1 MNCQSVHQFLADYL
15 SGALPWR
22 QRLVFRLHLLFCR
35 DCREYLASY
44 AATIR
49 MAKTLGESA
58 EPVPEELTRAILAAQ
73 GVIRQSEVEQRS
85 ADADTAS

>member
-1 MNCQSVHQFLADYL
+1 
-15 SGALPWR
+15 
-22 QRLVFRLHLLFCR
+22 
-35 DCREYLASY
+35 
-44 AATIR
+44 